1 MNLNRFVADALAR
14 LHTLELR
21 EVDIMCV
28 PLSPR
33 KFAHGQTADKP
44 WLNAKITA
52 QFQKLLERLLE
63 FVVNVRE

>member
-1 MNLNRFVADALAR
+1 
-14 LHTLELR
+14 
-21 EVDIMCV
+21 MCV